1 MKSIE
6 YMIYDI
12 YKEIISRNL
21 FVTIPPLFSRI
32 CWAIQQISTF
42 QSRASLMWCW
52 IISNLKLVILNQS
65 FRVRDISSFCGFLN
79 NISTEIVSVS
89 MISWD
94 EHYSAL
100 RKGLTNILSMYLSH
114 SWLTG
119 IHGIEVTWRLLSTK
133 EHGEYIKM

>member
-42 QSRASLMWCW
+42 QSRASLM
-52 IISNLKLVILNQS
+52 
-65 FRVRDISSFCGFLN
+65 
-79 NISTEIVSVS
+79 
-89 MISWD
+89 
-94 EHYSAL
+94 
-100 RKGLTNILSMYLSH
+100 
-114 SWLTG
+114 
-119 IHGIEVTWRLLSTK
+119 
-133 EHGEYIKM
+133 